1 MPLIASRA
9 TDLLGC
15 ELPIVLAGMG
25 GVARSELVGA
35 VTGAGGFGF
44 LGMVREPPV
53 LISREV
59 QALRGMGY
67 GNFGINIIPAAT
79 ERPLLERQIEMIIE
93 LHIPAVAL
101 FWDIDARVVARF
113 RDAGITVV
121 YQVGSVDEAI
131 AAERAGANMIIA
143 QGVEAGGHVRG
154 TRPLRELLPDTA
166 SAVGVPVLAAGGLAT
181 GGDLLTAMALGAD
194 GIALG
199 TALMATR
206 ESFAH
211 DEHKR
216 RLLAAAAD
224 DTVLTDTFHINWPP
238 GAPVRVLKSD
248 VTAGRRGKSHANER
262 VMIGEEDGRPIY
274 LFSTDSPLRSMT
286 GEFGAMALYAGT
298 GVGSLREIVPAGER
312 IGEIVAAAQRLL
324 APTRVDEV
332 TTSSSA
338 VCYAAEMSG
347 AYLGTMEP
355 DELAAAMKDVAAN
368 LLSLLQHALAEA
380 APARGDAPPFARDAY
395 SLAAWTAKLRMLAG
409 GPTSFGAAFA
419 RADLPELARRLGELA
434 PRMPDGTQ
442 RETISRLR
450 QVLAERATQEVVRTL
465 QLSLTS

>member
-1 MPLIASRA
+1 MPLPANRA

-15 ELPIVLAGMG
+15 ELPIFLAGMG

-35 VTGAGGFGF
+35 VTVAGGFGF
-44 LGMVREPPV
+44 LGM
-53 LISREV
+53 
-59 QALRGMGY
+59 GY
-67 GNFGINIIPAAT
+67 RNFGINIVPAAT
-79 ERPLLERQIEMIIE
+79 ERALLDLQINTIID
-93 LHIPAVAL
+93 LHVPAVAL

-154 TRPLRELLPDTA
+154 TRPLRELLPETA

-181 GGDLLTAMALGAD
+181 GGDLLTALALGAE
-194 GIALG
+194 GVVLG

-211 DEHKR
+211 DEHKQ
-216 RLLAAAAD
+216 RLLGASAD

-238 GAPVRVLKSD
+238 GAPVRVLKSE
-248 VTAGRRGKSHANER
+248 VTAGRRGSSHAHER
-262 VMIGEEDGRPIY
+262 VVIGEEEDRPIY

-298 GVGSLREIVPAGER
+298 GVGSVRDIVTAGER
-312 IGEIVAAAQRLL
+312 VGEIVSEAERLL
-324 APTRVDEV
+324 AATEV
-332 TTSSSA
+332 GEMVLSSSA
-338 VCYAAEMSG
+338 VCYAGEVSG
-347 AYLGTMEP
+347 AYMGALEP
-355 DELAAAMKDVAAN
+355 KEVSAALREVA
-368 LLSLLQHALAEA
+368 
-380 APARGDAPPFARDAY
+380 GD
-395 SLAAWTAKLRMLAG
+395 
-409 GPTSFGAAFA
+409 
-419 RADLPELARRLGELA
+419 
-434 PRMPDGTQ
+434 
-442 RETISRLR
+442 LR
-450 QVLAERATQEVVRTL
+450 QVLQSEPGARHSHNNPPFAADRHELAAWLLTLRRVAGGAIPARPADRPADLASVTRRLAALVPRMPEGSLREAASALRRILEERSAAQVVRTL